1 MVLSILGFEICLISF
16 YRSHPRIL
24 KVNEIITR
32 PKGLLYL
39 VKKIYN
45 KIQNN
50 FLRAD
55 VFGQAQ
61 DEHFRQEQGM

>member
-1 MVLSILGFEICLISF
+1 MKSKWNHNKAIKSVIL
-16 YRSHPRIL
+16 
-24 KVNEIITR
+24 
-32 PKGLLYL
+32 
-39 VKKIYN
+39 KKIYN